1 MTLCSRCHKRPAT
14 IFESMGK
21 NGPMDWEGLCLAC
34 AVEENATPMAEYI
47 KSRGMSEAEIDAMNN
62 EMAQVIDSVQKNP
75 EELHNILEQILP
87 KGENGEMPKIN
98 MQIVPGMNITGEDL
112 SEMLESF
119 GQMMGGGMMGD
130 DGEDIYFDDEDLDQ
144 QAQDKPQENPDEPQ
158 KKRRFETFFVGPNGN
173 GGRKKPKKSIL
184 DTYGDNLTALA
195 TEGKLDRVLGRDD
208 EIQRV
213 IQILNRRE
221 KNNPV
226 ILGEPGVGKTAIV
239 NGLAQLVAEEKVPL
253 KLLGKQI
260 YRLDISSLVA
270 GTQFRGQFESRIQ
283 SLIKECKDRGDII
296 LFIDELHTI
305 VDAGSAD
312 GAMNAA
318 NLLKPA
324 LSRGDISAIGAT
336 TLDEYRE
343 YIESDAA
350 LERRF
355 QPVIIEEPD
364 MEETVE
370 IIKGIKS
377 YYEEY
382 HSLTI
387 SDEVIEETCRMCD
400 RYISD
405 RFFPDKAIDV
415 LDEAASR
422 VNLANKALVE
432 ANSLQKELD
441 SVTVDAD
448 KAGEVQDYENYAK
461 LRHKQAELRMAL
473 AEKNQEAEKSELTR
487 EDVAAVIE
495 MWTKIPVHTIT
506 ESESEKLLALEE
518 RIHDRVIGQEEA
530 VGAVS
535 RAIRRGR
542 ANLTMR
548 NRPVSFIFAG
558 PTGVGKTELVKT
570 IAEVMFDTEDAL
582 IRLDMSEY
590 MEKHSVSKI
599 IGSPPGY
606 VGYDEAGQLTEKI
619 RRNPYSVILLDEIEK
634 AHPDVFNLFLQVLDE
649 GRVSDSHGRMINFEN
664 TIIVM
669 TTNAG
674 SEANVATVGFNADA
688 DRSQKG
694 RTEKMLREYFRP
706 EFLNRVDEIITFT
719 SLKTEELK
727 AIIDLLLSDITE
739 GMEQKGSTLLVSD
752 DAKELILEK
761 GYDQKYGARPLKR
774 AIQRLLE
781 DPLAEFALK
790 NDISGMEI
798 TVERDGDSL
807 KIV

>member
-1 MTLCSRCHKRPAT
+1 MTLCSRCRKRPAT

-21 NGPMDWEGLCLAC
+21 NGSSDWEGLCLSC
-34 AVEENATPMAEYI
+34 AVRENATPMAEYI
-47 KSRGMSEAEIDAMNN
+47 KSRGLSEEEIDAMNN
-62 EMAQVIDSVQKNP
+62 EMAQVIDTVQKNP
-75 EELHNILEQILP
+75 DELRSILEQIIP
-87 KGENGEMPKIN
+87 HGENGEIPKIN
-98 MQIVPGMNITGEDL
+98 MQIVPGMDLSGEDI
-112 SEMLESF
+112 SEMMDSF
-119 GQMMGGGMMGD
+119 AQMMGGEMMGEGD
-130 DGEDIYFDDEDLDQ
+130 FSDEYEEEPSEDTKAEESSEE
-144 QAQDKPQENPDEPQ
+144 KP
-158 KKRRFETFFVGPNGN
+158 KKRRFETFFVGGP
-173 GGRKKPKKSIL
+173 GGSGGKKKQKKSIL
-184 DTYGDNLTALA
+184 DTYGDNLTTLA
-195 TEGKLDRVLGRDD
+195 KDGKLDRVLGRDT

-239 NGLAQLVAEEKVPL
+239 EGLAQLIADGNVPL
-253 KLLGKQI
+253 KLLNKQI

-283 SLIKECKDRGDII
+283 ALIKECKERGDII

-324 LSRGDISAIGAT
+324 LSRGDINAIGAT

-355 QPVIIEEPD
+355 QPVIIDEPD
-364 MEETVE
+364 MEETIE

-382 HSLTI
+382 HNLVI
-387 SDEVIEETCRMCD
+387 SDEVIVETCRMCD
-400 RYISD
+400 RYITD

-432 ANSLQKELD
+432 ADGIKKQLD
-441 SVTVDAD
+441 AVTIEAD
-448 KAGEVQDYENYAK
+448 EAGEIQDYEKYAS
-461 LRHKQAELRMAL
+461 LRQRQAELSEELAVKNEEASKSAL
-473 AEKNQEAEKSELTR
+473 KS

-506 ESESEKLLALEE
+506 ESESEKLLQLEE
-518 RIHDRVIGQEEA
+518 RIHCRVIGQEEA

-542 ANLTMR
+542 ANLTAR
-548 NRPVSFIFAG
+548 KRPISFIFAG

-570 IAEVMFDTEDAL
+570 IAEVMFDSEDAL

-649 GRVSDSHGRMINFEN
+649 GKVSDSHGRMINFEN
-664 TIIVM
+664 SIIVM

-674 SEANVATVGFNADA
+674 SEANVSAVGFNSDSE
-688 DRSQKG
+688 RSQKSK
-694 RTEKMLREYFRP
+694 TEKSLREYFRP

-719 SLKTEELK
+719 SLTSEELK
-727 AIIDLLLSDITE
+727 AIIDLLLDDIKE
-739 GMEQKGSTLLVSD
+739 GMAEKNSTLVVTD
-752 DAKELILEK
+752 NAKELILEK
-761 GYDQKYGARPLKR
+761 GYDKKYGARPLKR
-774 AIQRLLE
+774 AIQRLME

-790 NDISGMEI
+790 NDIAGLTI
-798 TVERDGDSL
+798 TVDRDGEAL
-807 KIV
+807 KII

>member
-1 MTLCSRCHKRPAT
+1 MTLCSRCHRRPAT
-14 IFESMGK
+14 VFESMGK
-21 NGPMDWEGLCLAC
+21 NGPSDWEGLCLAC

-47 KSRGMSEAEIDAMNN
+47 KSRGMSEEEIDAMNS
-62 EMAQVIDSVQKNP
+62 EMAQVIDTVQKNP
-75 EELHNILEQILP
+75 DELQSFLEQILP

-98 MQIVPGMNITGEDL
+98 MQIVPGMNFSGEDF
-112 SEMLESF
+112 SEMMDSF
-119 GQMMGGGMMGD
+119 AQMMGGDMMGEEFSGEYEEIEEPVD
-130 DGEDIYFDDEDLDQ
+130 DKTENTAEE
-144 QAQDKPQENPDEPQ
+144 KP
-158 KKRRFETFFVGPNGN
+158 KKRRFETFFVGGP
-173 GGRKKPKKSIL
+173 GGGGGKKKQKKSIL

-195 TEGKLDRVLGRDD
+195 REGKLDRVLGRDT

-239 NGLAQLVAEEKVPL
+239 DALAQMVADGNVPL
-253 KLLGKQI
+253 KLIDKEI

-283 SLIKECKDRGDII
+283 SLIKECKERGDII
-296 LFIDELHTI
+296 LFIDEVHTI

-324 LSRGDISAIGAT
+324 LSRGDINAIGAT

-355 QPVIIEEPD
+355 QPVIIDEPD
-364 MEETVE
+364 MEETVD

-377 YYEEY
+377 YYEDY
-382 HSLTI
+382 HKLVI
-387 SDEVIEETCRMCD
+387 SDEVIVEACRMCD
-400 RYISD
+400 RYITD

-432 ANSLQKELD
+432 ADGIKKELEA
-441 SVTVDAD
+441 VTSEAD
-448 KAGEVQDYENYAK
+448 EAGEVQDYEKYAA
-461 LRHKQAELRMAL
+461 LRQKQAELSEAL
-473 AEKNQEAEKSELTR
+473 AEKDEEAKKSELTS

-506 ESESEKLLALEE
+506 ESESEKLLQLED
-518 RIHDRVIGQEEA
+518 RIHARVIGQEEA
-530 VGAVS
+530 VDAVS

-542 ANLTMR
+542 ANLTAR
-548 NRPVSFIFAG
+548 KRPVSFIFAG

-570 IAEVMFDTEDAL
+570 IAEVMFDSEDAL

-674 SEANVATVGFNADA
+674 SEANVSTVGFNADS
-688 DRSQKG
+688 DRSQQS
-694 RTEKMLREYFRP
+694 RTEKSLREYFRP

-719 SLKTEELK
+719 SLNTEELK
-727 AIIDLLLSDITE
+727 AIIDLLLEDIKE
-739 GMEQKGSTLLVSD
+739 GMGEKNSTLTVSEA
-752 DAKELILEK
+752 AKELILEK
-761 GYDQKYGARPLKR
+761 GYDKKYGARPLKR

-781 DPLAEFALK
+781 DPLAEFALR
-790 NDISGMEI
+790 NDITNREI
-798 TVERDGDSL
+798 SAERDGDSI
-807 KIV
+807 KIS

>member
-14 IFESMGK
+14 VFESMGK
-21 NGPMDWEGLCLAC
+21 NGTSDWEGLCLAC

-47 KSRGMSEAEIDAMNN
+47 KSRGMSEEEIDAMNN
-62 EMAQVIDSVQKNP
+62 EMAQVIDTVQKNP
-75 EELHNILEQILP
+75 DELHSFLEQILP
-87 KGENGEMPKIN
+87 KTENGEMPKIN
-98 MQIVPGMNITGEDL
+98 MQIVPGMNFSGEDF
-112 SEMLESF
+112 SEMMDSF
-119 GQMMGGGMMGD
+119 AQMMGGDMMGEEFSEEYEEIEETPD
-130 DGEDIYFDDEDLDQ
+130 NKTEE
-144 QAQDKPQENPDEPQ
+144 APEEKP
-158 KKRRFETFFVGPNGN
+158 KKRRFETFFVGGP
-173 GGRKKPKKSIL
+173 GGSGGKKKQKKSIL

-195 TEGKLDRVLGRDD
+195 REGKLDRVLGRDT

-239 NGLAQLVAEEKVPL
+239 EALAQLVAEGSVPL
-253 KLLGKQI
+253 KLIGKEI

-283 SLIKECKDRGDII
+283 SLIKECKERGDII
-296 LFIDELHTI
+296 LFIDEVHTI

-324 LSRGDISAIGAT
+324 LSRGDINAIGAT

-343 YIESDAA
+343 YIETDAA

-355 QPVIIEEPD
+355 QPVIIDEPD

-377 YYEEY
+377 YYEDY
-382 HSLTI
+382 HKLVI
-387 SDEVIEETCRMCD
+387 SDEVIVETCRMCD
-400 RYISD
+400 RYITD

-432 ANSLQKELD
+432 ADGIKKELET
-441 SVTVDAD
+441 VTTEAD
-448 KAGEVQDYENYAK
+448 EAGEVQDYEKYAT
-461 LRHKQAELRMAL
+461 LRQKQAELSEAL
-473 AEKNQEAEKSELTR
+473 AEKNEEAKKSELTS

-506 ESESEKLLALEE
+506 ESESEKLLQLEE
-518 RIHDRVIGQEEA
+518 RIHARVIGQEEA
-530 VGAVS
+530 VDAVS

-542 ANLTMR
+542 ANLTAR
-548 NRPVSFIFAG
+548 KRPVSFIFAG

-570 IAEVMFDTEDAL
+570 IAEVMFDSEDAL

-674 SEANVATVGFNADA
+674 SEANVSTVGFNSDS
-688 DRSQKG
+688 DRSQKNK
-694 RTEKMLREYFRP
+694 TEKSLREYFRP

-719 SLKTEELK
+719 SLNTEELK
-727 AIIDLLLSDITE
+727 AIIDLLLEDIKE
-739 GMEQKGSTLLVSD
+739 GMAEKNSTLVVSEA
-752 DAKELILEK
+752 AKDLILEK
-761 GYDQKYGARPLKR
+761 GYDKKYGARPLKR

-790 NDISGMEI
+790 NDITNREI
-798 TVERDGDSL
+798 TADSDGDL
-807 KIV
+807 IKIS